1 MKGIALTTILLAAAG
16 PACAGP
22 AFERLLQE
30 PGGMEAGAMAVSAS
44 AGVQSLPLEIYSSE
58 SYRAN
63 LPDCSPGQRYGLDA
77 NGVCVKETRRS
88 QTFHPGACAKRE
100 IEATEPGHCRFE
112 RAAQRIKAAAGTCRF
127 SGTRDIKYS
136 MSYGLGFCESIG
148 NCQARVAVVQDSSGN
163 RVMEY
168 AIHVVDEDCRC
179 YKVSGK
185 RRKTLLANP
194 FDGPVW
200 AKVTRAESLDSKACA
215 AMMGTEAH
223 KEAVETAYREI
234 PLDF

>member
-30 PGGMEAGAMAVSAS
+30 AGGKEAAGMAAAASPGAQAR
-44 AGVQSLPLEIYSSE
+44 PLEIYSSE
-58 SYRAN
+58 SYRAS

-77 NGVCVKETRRS
+77 GGVCIKETRRS

-112 RAAQRIKAAAGTCRF
+112 RIAQRIKAAAGICRF

-148 NCQARVAVVQDSSGN
+148 NCQARAAVVRDSSGN
-163 RVMEY
+163 RVMEHE
-168 AIHVVDEDCRC
+168 IHVVDEDCRC

-185 RRKTLLANP
+185 RRMTLVTNP

-200 AKVTRAESLDSKACA
+200 TKATRVESLDSQACV